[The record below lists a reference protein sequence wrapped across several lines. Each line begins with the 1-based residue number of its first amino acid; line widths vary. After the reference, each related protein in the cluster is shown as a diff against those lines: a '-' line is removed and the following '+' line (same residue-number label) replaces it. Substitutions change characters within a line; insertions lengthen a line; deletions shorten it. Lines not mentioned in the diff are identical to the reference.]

1 MWRLQFGR
9 WTLSLLLV
17 VPFAGFAQSEEKAK
31 AIGEKIADIGGLR
44 DLRGNGRTLH
54 SFKDHKAVVLAF
66 IGTDCP
72 VSNLYVPGLK
82 ELEAKY
88 RKQGV
93 QFLGVY
99 PNASDDLDQIAVHSY
114 DRDIPFPVL
123 KDSHQKLAE
132 LLGVSRV
139 PMVAV
144 LDSTFRL
151 CYRGRIDDQYFAG
164 SRREKPSRADL
175 AIALDEILAGK
186 EVSVPEA
193 EADGCILDWDT
204 KFTKAG
210 VTYTKNVARIL
221 QNRCQSCHRP
231 GQTAPFSLLTYEDAV
246 KHARMVKEVTTQR
259 RMPPWQADSRYGHF
273 SNDRHLSTGEVET
286 IAAWVDAGMPK
297 GGDKDTPKPID
308 FPGSWRH
315 GKPDM
320 ILSMPEDFDVPAEGS
335 LNYQRW
341 TIDPGFT
348 EDKWVTVAEGM
359 PGSPSVVHHLVAYIL
374 KPGQKQ
380 PFSADGTMAILV
392 GWAPGDLGTVCPPDT
407 ALRLPKG
414 CRIQIEMHY
423 TPNGVKTKDRSSI
436 GITFAKKPPRF
447 EYFTNSFANESIMVP
462 PNDPNYRAEAIWRLR
477 GDARILSFVP
487 HMHWRGKNFYYEVIY
502 PDGRKEPLLS
512 VPRWDFNW
520 QNVYQLSE
528 PLKLPKGAKLHAVA
542 HWDNSVNNPYNPA
555 PDKSVAFG
563 LQTWDEMMVGW
574 VAFVWERPETAA
586 EIAKIRPDDPDL
598 LFDRFDR
605 NGDDVITPDEIPD
618 QFKSFLKLNKIEVPE
633 KLTREQFKIMFE
645 SIRAKFA
652 PRRRN
657 PNNQR
662 DDHPSPDKKPD
673 ANKPATDKKPDDQ
686 RPTTDKKP

>member
-1 MWRLQFGR
+1 MSRMPIRVVFIGL
-9 WTLSLLLV
+9 LALVPSLMPLH
-17 VPFAGFAQSEEKAK
+17 AEEKAS
-31 AIGEKIADIGGLR
+31 AIGDKIADVGGLR
-44 DLRGNGRTLH
+44 DLHGNGRSLH
-54 SFKDHKAVVLAF
+54 EFRDHKAVVLAF

-72 VSNLYVPGLK
+72 ISNLYVPGLK
-82 ELEAKY
+82 ELEAKF
-88 RKQGV
+88 RAQGV
-93 QFLGVY
+93 QFLAVY
-99 PNASDDLDQIAVHSY
+99 PNAGDDLDQIAAHSY

-123 KDSHQKLAE
+123 KDPNQRLAAAV
-132 LLGVSRV
+132 GISRV
-139 PMVAV
+139 PAVAV
-144 LDSTFRL
+144 LDSSFALR
-151 CYRGRIDDQYFAG
+151 YRGRIDDQYSSN
-164 SRREKPSRADL
+164 SRRPKATRADL
-175 AIALDEILAGK
+175 AAAIGEILAGK
-186 EVSVPEA
+186 DVSVPEA
-193 EADGCILDWDT
+193 ASDGCIINT
-204 KFTKAG
+204 GAKFEKAG
-210 VTYTKNVARIL
+210 ISYTKDVERIL

-231 GQTAPFSLLTYEDAV
+231 GQTAPFSLLTYDDAV
-246 KHARMVKEVTTQR
+246 KHARMLKEVTTQH

-273 SNDRHLSTGEVET
+273 SNDRRMPTVEVET
-286 IAAWVDAGMPK
+286 VAAWVDAGTPK
-297 GGDKDTPKPID
+297 GDDKDAPKPLE

-320 ILSMPEDFDVPAEGS
+320 VITMPDEFNVPAQGS
-335 LNYQRW
+335 LDYQRFL
-341 TIDPGFT
+341 IDPGFT

-374 KPGQKQ
+374 KPGQRQ

-414 CRIQIEMHY
+414 CKLQLEMHY
-423 TPNGVKTKDRSSI
+423 TPNGTATKDRSSI
-436 GITFAKKPPRF
+436 GITFAKQPPRY

-542 HWDNSVNNPYNPA
+542 HWDNSVNNPYNPD
-555 PDKSVAFG
+555 PSKSVNFG

-586 EIAKIRPDDPDL
+586 EVAKIRQDDPDL

-618 QFKSFLKLNKIEVPE
+618 QLKSFLKMNNIQIPE
-633 KLTREQFKIMFE
+633 KLTREQFKVMFDDL
-645 SIRAKFA
+645 RKRFTM
-652 PRRRN
+652 PRR
-657 PNNQR
+657 NQNR
-662 DDHPSPDKKPD
+662 APDSGGSADKKPD
-673 ANKPATDKKPDDQ
+673 SAKPPTAKKPDADKPPADKKP
-686 RPTTDKKP
+686 